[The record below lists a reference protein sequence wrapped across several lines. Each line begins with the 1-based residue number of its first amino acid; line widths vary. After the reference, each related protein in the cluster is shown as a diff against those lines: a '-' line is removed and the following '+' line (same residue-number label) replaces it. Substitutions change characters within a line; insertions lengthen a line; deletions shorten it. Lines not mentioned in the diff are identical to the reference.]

1 MATKTSLVIN
11 AVNDGKQIQKTL
23 TDINPAAN
31 NSALKIWGQMLNG
44 LTTNTYVKTD
54 RIDKTNCDT
63 YETKLTPSITLDS
76 TVVPSTLTRSFCLNG
91 TNLPIDIETDG
102 ELSIVNNDNTTWCTT
117 IRLGADTGIYRLY
130 IGIVNDQT
138 ATNATAGHTVIVE
151 SKETDRYYAGR
162 FELFTVLEG

>member
-31 NSALKIWGQMLNG
+31 NSALKVWGQMLNG

-76 TVVPSTLTRSFCLNG
+76 TVVPSTLTRTFCLNG
-91 TNLPIDIETDG
+91 TNLPINIETDG

-138 ATNATAGHTVIVE
+138 ATNATAGHSVIVE

>member
-31 NSALKIWGQMLNG
+31 NSALKVWGQMLNG

-76 TVVPSTLTRSFCLNG
+76 TVVPSTLTRTFCLNG
-91 TNLPIDIETDG
+91 TNLPIVIETDG

-117 IRLGADTGIYRLY
+117 IRLGADTGVYRLY
-130 IGIVNDQT
+130 IGIVNEQT

>member
-23 TDINPAAN
+23 TDINPTADN
-31 NSALKIWGQMLNG
+31 GALKVWGQMLNG

-63 YETKLTPSITLDS
+63 YETKLTPNVALD
-76 TVVPSTLTRSFCLNG
+76 PAAAALTRSACLVGASPLINI
-91 TNLPIDIETDG
+91 TTDG

-117 IRLGADTGIYRLY
+117 LRLGADTGRYRLY
-130 IGIVNDQT
+130 IGVINE
-138 ATNATAGHTVIVE
+138 ATVANATAPHDIVIRTT
-151 SKETDRYYAGR
+151 ETDNYYAGE
-162 FELFTVLEG
+162 FIITINPDS